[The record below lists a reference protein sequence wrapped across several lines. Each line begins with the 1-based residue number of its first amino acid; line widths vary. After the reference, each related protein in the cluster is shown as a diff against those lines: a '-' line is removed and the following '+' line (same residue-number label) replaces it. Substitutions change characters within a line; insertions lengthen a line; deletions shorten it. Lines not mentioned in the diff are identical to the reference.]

1 LGKVAFETN
10 RYYQQNTED
19 QVLGD
24 RDKRWYDT
32 TSEEMYLFIAINMLM
47 ARNKKL
53 ELHEYWST
61 DSLLYTPIFGQIMSR
76 NRYQILLRYLH
87 FTNNDHQV
95 AGDRLYKIQMVLTK
109 VKKNFRDAM
118 VPFQNLVIDES
129 LLLWKGRLSFKQ
141 FIRTKRHRFGIKFFI
156 LCDVET
162 DFILDFIIYTGKT
175 TDIKACD
182 INLGQSEAI
191 VCTLLEGYLKKGRT
205 LFTDNWYTSPLL
217 STYLHKNKTIV
228 RKMKWPLANM
238 IATIFFAKNR
248 GSHNENRGARSVY
261 IVRPVRREPAV
272 RAVLVL

>member
-1 LGKVAFETN
+1 LTTPNFKWRRGPFQPKVHQFDPSVSGIKKIEFDLNENSPIIDFFESFFTPSLLGKVAFETN
-10 RYYQQNTED
+10 CYYRQNTED

-32 TSEEMYLFIAINMLM
+32 ISEEMYLFTAINMLM

-53 ELHEYWST
+53 ELREYWST

-87 FTNNDHQV
+87 FTNNDQKV
-95 AGDRLYKIQMVLTK
+95 AGDRLYKIQMVLTE

-141 FIRTKRHRFGIKFFI
+141 FIRTKRHSFGIKLFI

-182 INLGQSEAI
+182 INLGN
-191 VCTLLEGYLKKGRT
+191 LEL
-205 LFTDNWYTSPLL
+205 
-217 STYLHKNKTIV
+217 
-228 RKMKWPLANM
+228 
-238 IATIFFAKNR
+238 
-248 GSHNENRGARSVY
+248 
-261 IVRPVRREPAV
+261 
-272 RAVLVL
+272 